1 MGSSALHEAPEATRV
16 IEFGEMAEFVDDDV
30 VRNLGG
36 KEDELVIEVEVPFFR
51 TAPPV
56 RFMVLDENF
65 PHPKAVHG
73 VEMLYAC
80 ADEGACVFAHA

>member
-1 MGSSALHEAPEATRV
+1 MIQHAEV
-16 IEFGEMAEFVDDDV
+16 AEFVNNDV
-30 VRNLGG
+30 VG
-36 KEDELVIEVEVPFFR
+36 KARWKEHNFVIEVEVPFFR